1 MTRNRDRDRDRDG
14 ILAATTDPA
23 RDGGSRYEAVVF
35 DNDGVLSHPTSV
47 SLRRDAVRRA
57 FGAFDVAPAPDE
69 ITLLNDEPDPEAV
82 VEMAEAYGIDPD
94 AFWRRHEREKA
105 RAQAAAI
112 RAGDKPAYDDIEVV
126 RDLPVPAAVVSNNQ
140 HATVGHVVDAF
151 GLEDAV
157 VSHYGREPSLAGL
170 GRRKPSPAYI
180 ERALSDL
187 GTRAAL
193 YVGDSD
199 VDIEAAAAAGID
211 SAFVERPHRA
221 GYTPRTEPTYR
232 ISGLRALRSLLDP
245 EDTGIRADHGARE
258 RARPN
263 RSAGGGGGGGGGGE

>member
-1 MTRNRDRDRDRDG
+1 MTWNRDRNGTR
-14 ILAATTDPA
+14 AATTDPA
-23 RDGGSRYEAVVF
+23 RDGGGWYEAVVF

-57 FGAFDVAPAPDE
+57 FGAFDLSPDPDD

-82 VEMAEAYGIDPD
+82 IEMAGTYGVDPD

-112 RAGDKPAYDDIEVV
+112 RAGDKPAYDDIGVV
-126 RDLPVPAAVVSNNQ
+126 RNLPVPAAIVSNNQ
-140 HATVGHVVDAF
+140 DATVGHVVDAF

-157 VSHYGREPSLAGL
+157 VSHYGREPNLAGL

-187 GTRAAL
+187 GTRTAL

-211 SAFVERPHRA
+211 SAFVERPHRD

-232 ISGLRALRSLLDP
+232 IGGLRELRSLLNST
-245 EDTGIRADHGARE
+245 DTSARADHGTGE
-258 RARPN
+258 RTRPD
-263 RSAGGGGGGGGGGE
+263 RSAGGGE